1 MNVHGDML
9 VQKRVQH
16 TKSKGTEWLDTFA
29 LDMMLAFWLRDGRYN
44 ACATVIAF
52 QYIAGITNAF
62 KAHQRLKSM
71 HQLLVGE
78 ENLSPIEQSDI
89 VMASLNMT
97 PDEIRRLQQSSFDYV
112 VKNVILPNPGLLE
125 KGIIIIPS
133 NPSDAHW
140 IATFIFNAGHVM
152 NQKPVQPR
160 ACFFRYCP
168 QEGTGAVSQPTSC
181 GVVWLLNLV
190 HSYWSHKKQQPC
202 PTSMA
207 WTEPFG
213 SSDTPMFI
221 GTRSFPS
228 LRVAHDDT
236 NVFPVQ
242 TDIGNCGVAIVA
254 SIGMVLR
261 DLATISK
268 FESLSRLLLVKQF
281 VEVSRT
287 SQTEQPVEFEYITYL
302 PMGAVGMTSHATTTN
317 DEQNYLAV
325 LREQFFIAFD
335 RLAQF
340 QHIRLRTRLKMSVPK
355 KRKLEFQ
362 QLEQTVTSWP
372 CSSKLPIQPLSV
384 DLSPLREDE
393 AKKQTGRTVGSVKST
408 TPPKLSSVIV
418 DTAMSML
425 EENVAAKTLGS
436 LASVLEDC
444 FKSNYARIGEGDKH

>member
-1 MNVHGDML
+1 
-9 VQKRVQH
+9 
-16 TKSKGTEWLDTFA
+16 
-29 LDMMLAFWLRDGRYN
+29 
-44 ACATVIAF
+44 
-52 QYIAGITNAF
+52 
-62 KAHQRLKSM
+62 
-71 HQLLVGE
+71 
-78 ENLSPIEQSDI
+78 
-89 VMASLNMT
+89 
-97 PDEIRRLQQSSFDYV
+97 
-112 VKNVILPNPGLLE
+112 
-125 KGIIIIPS
+125 
-133 NPSDAHW
+133 
-140 IATFIFNAGHVM
+140 
-152 NQKPVQPR
+152 
-160 ACFFRYCP
+160 
-168 QEGTGAVSQPTSC
+168 
-181 GVVWLLNLV
+181 
-190 HSYWSHKKQQPC
+190 
-202 PTSMA
+202 
-207 WTEPFG
+207 
-213 SSDTPMFI
+213 
-221 GTRSFPS
+221 
-228 LRVAHDDT
+228 VAHDDT

-242 TDIGNCGVAIVA
+242 TDIGNCGVAVVA